1 MRLKKKKATINF
13 ENTSIE
19 DNLDIRRNELSIIRE
34 SVQITHIEPS
44 NIINKSNIDIYNNK
58 GTLYSISLENW
69 MNIEGPLVYIFE
81 NNVNIIAGLNGSG
94 KSSVVCGIAIGL
106 GYDTNILARG
116 HLLASYIRNGCKYSR
131 LKLILNKNKDQR
143 VTIDRTLTLSNNNE
157 VRTLWKLNGLK
168 CNEKDITILRKEMNI
183 QLDNM
188 ISFLAQQRVSQFATQ
203 SSQYIFKE
211 TIRALSEESNHD
223 NNNNVNDLN
232 IDNLTFFYDKFL
244 DITKNSQSLR
254 SNLYGKETK
263 LVQIKNEIM
272 KAEQNEINYIRY
284 IYCKMAMQ
292 LIKVFEILIEGTKE
306 KECLND
312 NFSIIEEKKK
322 DKEVLE
328 KNINSE
334 INKINELLSEQKKYE
349 EKYDNIIKNI
359 ENNKLNGIIKQSHNK
374 IKDVIKETR
383 EKIEDPELYLEAYY
397 RKIKDIEYF
406 IKEIDEEIDK
416 YEESLNNN
424 WILKWKNIGLSLV
437 KDEQNGF
444 LLDEGE
450 KLKIKIGKEISQI
463 SSEISLYER
472 NIRENEH
479 LKSKLIQ
486 RKNYLEEERVRNIND
501 NRENKDLDNQLKI
514 YLNNVRQS
522 ALSNSRRQN
531 IIKYFSMNKNIS
543 NELYTIN
550 SSNLFPKRPVYGP
563 IGSYILL
570 KDRSVQ
576 SAVES
581 FLQQFHYYFISEK
594 SDVQLLTNNY
604 NLNVLTLAR
613 FSQPIYPEI
622 DEDLRNIGINGFIHQ
637 YIIIK
642 DEPIKNILFQI
653 APQLFL
659 CAIIDLSNNNNYNE
673 KKSGKEFNGKNKKVI
688 NLNEDKILYK
698 LSEWLRNKYENI
710 NPRIYQN
717 VQLLILNNIVKKEFN
732 DENIINQDNYTNSNI
747 GKFGTLYKL
756 ISSLYNTESKTIS
769 SNNLDEPMNT
779 VLLLEEYEKH
789 NSNKNQNEDKYI
801 NMEGVVEVNNQILK
815 ITEDTKQKQKKCDH
829 LRMEYNKKR
838 EILNILIECLVNIS
852 SIYKDICKMKN
863 LKIKYQSDLKKLN
876 NSIKPDKS
884 KILNKNKDSIYYSIF
899 GNKNIEFSED
909 VHYNEINNERPIYKE
924 LLNISEI
931 LEGIANIQFSKLIDI
946 KKEINEISNSITFL
960 NDSNKLKN
968 DELQKL
974 NRIIELNK
982 IEYNKIKDLLSK
994 MKLDL
999 RDHYAQ
1005 FYSLFYQYYTRT
1017 QRKFKNLN
1025 LEQLPPYYYLS
1036 TENENNN
1043 YENFEVLYKIPGMKN
1058 ILRLIDEKKN
1068 NEIFYNNI
1076 ATDSTLNQN
1085 ITPQCYNEVIKQVCT
1100 EFQLLST
1107 LSDNIEDI
1115 FDIKYYNKNIY
1126 NKYSLSQKQAKRISN
1141 RLKTTNYMYN
1151 NVSNNRNPNTNNEPN
1166 LNNKRDHNYSIL
1178 DILLPKSKYQDKYAD
1193 ILNTI
1198 LKLEYNTHDT
1208 NLERLNNLQ
1217 NEYEILNLE
1226 KDTLQKKI
1234 NEFENYIFK
1243 YSKKWLLNLSI
1254 IQGVLND
1261 RFFIFMNF
1269 INERHSGK
1277 IIIPFNERF
1286 KYKNLDFLDEIS
1298 TSCTYSEKD
1307 TTKCMENNNSKYNLE
1322 KKKEFYDIFINNFEK
1337 DHCINILVKFGV
1349 DEEFRLF
1356 SSGSISGGE
1365 QSLCTI
1371 LYILALQGLCK
1382 SNSFTLYD
1390 EINQGLDNSRELKLM
1405 ELLNILSCEKEVR
1418 ELFQNNKKNLES
1430 FDKYNQMI
1438 IGTKINQIII
1448 ITPHLLPGIMF
1459 KNFSIHFVLNGPG
1472 FYIKE

>member
-13 ENTSIE
+13 EDTSIE
-19 DNLDIRRNELSIIRE
+19 DNLVNFDDNLDIRRNKLNILRE
-34 SVQITHIEPS
+34 NVEIGDIEPS
-44 NIINKSNIDIYNNK
+44 NITNKSNIDIYNNK

-69 MNIEGPLVYIFE
+69 MNIEGPLVYVFE
-81 NNVNIIAGLNGSG
+81 DNVNIIAGLNGSG

-116 HLLASYIRNGCKYSR
+116 HLLASYIRNGCKYSK
-131 LKLILNKNKDQR
+131 LKLILNKDKGQR

-157 VRTLWKLNGLK
+157 VRTLWKLDGLK
-168 CNEKDITILRKEMNI
+168 CNEKDITTLRKEMNI

-211 TIRALSEESNHD
+211 TIRALSKES
-223 NNNNVNDLN
+223 NNNNNIDDIN
-232 IDNLTFFYDKFL
+232 IDNLTFFYNKFL
-244 DITKNSQSLR
+244 DITKSSQSLR

-263 LVQIKNEIM
+263 LVQIKNEIL

-284 IYCKMAMQ
+284 IYCKMAME
-292 LIKVFEILIEGTKE
+292 LIKIFEILIEGTKE
-306 KECLND
+306 KECLKN
-312 NFSIIEEKKK
+312 NFSIIEGKKK
-322 DKEVLE
+322 DREVLE

-334 INKINELLSEQKKYE
+334 INKIDELLSEQKKYE
-349 EKYDNIIKNI
+349 EKYDDIIKDI
-359 ENNKLNGIIKQSHNK
+359 ENNKLNGIIKHSHYR
-374 IKDVIKETR
+374 IKDIIKETR
-383 EKIEDPELYLEAYY
+383 EKIEDPELSLEAYY
-397 RKIKDIEYF
+397 RKIKDIECL
-406 IKEIDEEIDK
+406 IKEIDEEVDK

-424 WILKWKNIGLSLV
+424 WILKWKNIGLSLLRD
-437 KDEQNGF
+437 KQDGF

-450 KLKIKIGKEISQI
+450 ELKIKIGKEISQI

-472 NIRENEH
+472 NIRENDH
-479 LKSKLIQ
+479 LKNKLIQ
-486 RKNYLEEERVRNIND
+486 RKSYLEEERIRNIND
-501 NRENKDLDNQLKI
+501 NRENKDLDNQLRI
-514 YLNNVRQS
+514 YLNNVKQS
-522 ALSNSRRQN
+522 ALSNLIRQN
-531 IIKYFSMNKNIS
+531 IMRYFSVNKNIS
-543 NELYTIN
+543 DELYAIN
-550 SSNLFPKRPVYGP
+550 SSNISPKGPVYGP
-563 IGSYILL
+563 I
-570 KDRSVQ
+570 D
-576 SAVES
+576 ES
-581 FLQQFHYYFISEK
+581 
-594 SDVQLLTNNY
+594 
-604 NLNVLTLAR
+604 
-613 FSQPIYPEI
+613 
-622 DEDLRNIGINGFIHQ
+622 
-637 YIIIK
+637 
-642 DEPIKNILFQI
+642 IKNILFQI

-673 KKSGKEFNGKNKKVI
+673 TEPGKEFNNRNKVI
-688 NLNEDKILYK
+688 NLNEDKILYE
-698 LSEWLRNKYENI
+698 LSEWLKNKYGNI
-710 NPRIYQN
+710 NPRIYQS
-717 VQLLILNNIVKKEFN
+717 VQLLVLNNIVKKELN
-732 DENIINQDNYTNSNI
+732 DNNIINRDNYTNSNI

-779 VLLLEEYEKH
+779 VLLLEEYEKY
-789 NSNKNQNEDKYI
+789 NSNKSQNKDKYI
-801 NMEGVVEVNNQILK
+801 DMEEVVEINNRISK
-815 ITEDTKQKQKKCDH
+815 ITEDTEQKQKKCDN

-838 EILNILIECLVNIS
+838 EILNILIECLVNIP
-852 SIYKDICKMKN
+852 SIYKNILKIKN

-884 KILNKNKDSIYYSIF
+884 KILNKNKESICYSIF
-899 GNKNIEFSED
+899 GNKNMEFSED
-909 VHYNEINNERPIYKE
+909 IHYNKINNERPIYKE

-931 LEGIANIQFSKLIDI
+931 LEDIANIQFRELINI
-946 KKEINEISNSITFL
+946 KKKISEISNSITSL
-960 NDSNKLKN
+960 NSSNKLKS

-974 NRIIELNK
+974 NRIIELNE

-999 RDHYAQ
+999 RSYYAQ
-1005 FYSLFYQYYTRT
+1005 FYSLFYQYYTRIH
-1017 QRKFKNLN
+1017 RKSKDLN
-1025 LEQLPPYYYLS
+1025 LEQLPPYYYLPI
-1036 TENENNN
+1036 ENENSNN
-1043 YENFEVLYKIPGMKN
+1043 ENFEALYKIPGMEN
-1058 ILRLIDEKKN
+1058 ILRLIDEETN
-1068 NEIFYNNI
+1068 NEIFYSNI
-1076 ATDSTLNQN
+1076 ATDFTPNQN
-1085 ITPQCYNEVIKQVCT
+1085 IIPQCYIEIIKQVCT
-1100 EFQLLST
+1100 EFQLLSN
-1107 LSDNIEDI
+1107 LSDNIEYI
-1115 FDIKYYNKNIY
+1115 FDIKYCNKDIY
-1126 NKYSLSQKQAKRISN
+1126 KYGICQKQARRISN

-1166 LNNKRDHNYSIL
+1166 SNNKRDYNYSIL
-1178 DILLPKSKYQDKYAD
+1178 DILLPKSKYQDKYND

-1243 YSKKWLLNLSI
+1243 YSKKWLLNLNI
-1254 IQGVLND
+1254 IQSVLND

-1269 INERHSGK
+1269 INEGHSGK
-1277 IIIPFNERF
+1277 VIIPFYERF

-1298 TSCTYSEKD
+1298 TSCAYSEKD
-1307 TTKCMENNNSKYNLE
+1307 TTNCMESDNSKYNLE

-1337 DHCINILVKFGV
+1337 DHCINILVKFGI

-1356 SSGSISGGE
+1356 SSSSISGGE

-1371 LYILALQGLCK
+1371 LYILALQGLCR

-1405 ELLNILSCEKEVR
+1405 ELLNILSCEKKVK
-1418 ELFQNNKKNLES
+1418 ELFQNKKEKLGS

-1438 IGTKINQIII
+1438 IGTKMNQIII

-1459 KNFSIHFVLNGPG
+1459 KDFSIHFVLNGPG
-1472 FYIKE
+1472 FYIKG